1 MQKDGEEMQVS
12 YTLQGWTLNFNWRDK
27 NCKDKEFTGLFGTN
41 SMRRTSVSA
50 VHRFFFCFV
59 LFFFS
64 TCRKRVIELS
74 RVKLYRN
81 NL

>member
-41 SMRRTSVSA
+41 SMRRTSVPA

-59 LFFFS
+59 FVFFF
-64 TCRKRVIELS
+64 RLVEKELS
-74 RVKLYRN
+74 SYRG
-81 NL
+81 